1 MVESLEIC
9 DGRLE
14 LAAKAS
20 PKQCYRIQPSTP
32 GSDEHGDRSANVSS
46 DNTHRINIK
55 YTHKPHH
62 IPYHIILCHFK
73 LQNSLYLSGPRMTH
87 NSAHYFHDYSN
98 FTSKVSMF
106 ISPCFYNPPL
116 TFLVTVKHLNFC
128 TMSSRRKQT
137 GKSII

>member
-1 MVESLEIC
+1 MTDDLNWQPKHHQNNATEYNHRRQEATSMAIDRQMYHLTTRTESI
-9 DGRLE
+9 
-14 LAAKAS
+14 S
-20 PKQCYRIQPSTP
+20 
-32 GSDEHGDRSANVSS
+32 
-46 DNTHRINIK
+46 NTHIN
-55 YTHKPHH
+55 H
-62 IPYHIILCHFK
+62 ITFHTISYCHFK

-87 NSAHYFHDYSN
+87 DSAHYFHDYSN